1 MVYRAR
7 TPLARHNNSTPT
19 HHVYEVLR
27 PPTSANSKYPEHAAS
42 QQLNS
47 TNSPTAL
54 RHKSFSK
61 ITLHTTLIPTLNSI
75 LSDYRLSVDN
85 MFRLQFKAS
94 QDNVSQAVS
103 QAVVNTQLFKM
114 DKQDRLDLGT
124 GPTFKLKI
132 GDNIEVCEEVP
143 KRAAM
148 AFSTAFNSQLAAY
161 PKSSAF
167 MLNPAQVTEASV
179 TALVDFMVGNSK
191 TLKPFSLK
199 TNHLEF
205 PEAINLYRHG
215 LLLGMERYVSGLRVA
230 ILDQINDHDGLI
242 ISYAALNEL
251 VQLPIQDGI
260 YQATVRKL
268 EGLMHIK
275 ALDDDQEWPAWLDS
289 HHEFALQM
297 AAWKAIRKER
307 VQLARAKRYEQGFPA
322 LGDKA

>member
-1 MVYRAR
+1 
-7 TPLARHNNSTPT
+7 
-19 HHVYEVLR
+19 
-27 PPTSANSKYPEHAAS
+27 
-42 QQLNS
+42 
-47 TNSPTAL
+47 
-54 RHKSFSK
+54 
-61 ITLHTTLIPTLNSI
+61 
-75 LSDYRLSVDN
+75 

-114 DKQDRLDLGT
+114 DKQDRLHLGT

-132 GDNIEVCEEVP
+132 GDNEVCEQVP

-161 PKSSAF
+161 PQSSAF

-215 LLLGMERYVSGLRVA
+215 LLLGMERHVSGLRVA
-230 ILDQINDHDGLI
+230 ILD
-242 ISYAALNEL
+242 
-251 VQLPIQDGI
+251 
-260 YQATVRKL
+260 
-268 EGLMHIK
+268 
-275 ALDDDQEWPAWLDS
+275 
-289 HHEFALQM
+289 
-297 AAWKAIRKER
+297 
-307 VQLARAKRYEQGFPA
+307 
-322 LGDKA
+322 